1 MLPTTILQWALNSVV
16 CNFTC
21 EFLVGTMGTTYLHLT
36 WQSTIYKALSI
47 STSAPGIHVITLA
60 TLKPMAIHGLC
71 SMTLAHHAKC
81 AAFAKFHP
89 TNRSDSRVYLENI
102 HGLKWHEAEL
112 QIDSGVSAVW
122 SQNDNC
128 QQQGEGFFQKKW
140 WAYQL
145 YQLVHRKLQ
154 LHLRVLAALSLLLGL
169 WVQWLLRPT
178 LLKWQHIDTLPGGKA
193 RRKKLSLGGFELLS
207 LLVKEFP
214 LDLWIKQT
222 NDCANDNSVVNSHH
236 HTDMPR
242 HIDLNLSND
251 LDRTVAQGVI

>member
-154 LHLRVLAALSLLLGL
+154 LHLRVLAALSLVGL
-169 WVQWLLRPT
+169 VGSMASSSNAVKMATYW
-178 LLKWQHIDTLPGGKA
+178 HAA
-193 RRKKLSLGGFELLS
+193 RRKGPQEEVVTGRVRTAK
-207 LLVKEFP
+207 
-214 LDLWIKQT
+214 
-222 NDCANDNSVVNSHH
+222 SVGQRVS
-236 HTDMPR
+236 TWLMD
-242 HIDLNLSND
+242 
-251 LDRTVAQGVI
+251 